1 MCVVGR
7 NTFIGAGNIFTDFD
21 LINRPLQTYHKG
33 QLTEVGLPV
42 LGSAVGHNCKIGSGF
57 VVYPARMIGSNTTL
71 IYADNESVIGRNVQ
85 HIVSGEEA
93 DESGELVRTV
103 YKWPNRF
110 NVDEAKVSAANS
122 DADSSLIEPLQMA
135 LPKSARVRQ

>member
-1 MCVVGR
+1 M
-7 NTFIGAGNIFTDFD
+7 ADFW
-21 LINRPLQTYHKG
+21 LSSR
-33 QLTEVGLPV
+33 
-42 LGSAVGHNCKIGSGF
+42 CKIGSGF

-85 HIVSGEEA
+85 HVVSSEEA

-110 NVDEAKVSAANS
+110 NIDEAKASSANS
-122 DADSSLIEPLQMA
+122 DSVTPRSSLVGYPSGLRSNPMTA
-135 LPKSARVRQ
+135 HLSRMVP